1 MPRTI
6 QPQRWLFTLL
16 CQLLK
21 KRNNDVFSSNN
32 SRNALNLKLKYWLG
46 MKNCQITLTT
56 FDLPGPNIKHTRKQL
71 FNRKLIQ
78 INTNNTLVRFHLFNI
93 IYNRYMPLEIT
104 VVVFKKCLMLQKC
117 LTFFFRSKFRKKIHD
132 SSYSKQIIWRFL
144 NFIKNKTQLSYSKLF
159 EKIIFAADNIK
170 ETSSNYS

>member
-21 KRNNDVFSSNN
+21 KRNSDVFSSNN
-32 SRNALNLKLKYWLG
+32 SRNALNLKLKCWLG
-46 MKNCQITLTT
+46 M
-56 FDLPGPNIKHTRKQL
+56 DLPGSSIKHTRKQL
-71 FNRKLIQ
+71 SEINRKLIQ

-93 IYNRYMPLEIT
+93 IYDRYMPLEIT
-104 VVVFKKCLMLQKC
+104 VVVAFKKCLMLQKS
-117 LTFFFRSKFRKKIHD
+117 LTFFFWSKFRKKIYMNLLIPNKLFGD
-132 SSYSKQIIWRFL
+132 SLISS
-144 NFIKNKTQLSYSKLF
+144 KNKTQLSYSKLF
-159 EKIIFAADNIK
+159 EKTIFAADNVK